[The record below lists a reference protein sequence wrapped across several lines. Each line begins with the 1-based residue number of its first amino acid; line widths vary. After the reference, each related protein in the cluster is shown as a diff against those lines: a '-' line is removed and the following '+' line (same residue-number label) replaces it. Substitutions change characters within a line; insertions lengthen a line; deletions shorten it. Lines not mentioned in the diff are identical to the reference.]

1 MSDEIRNLD
10 QEIAEDMSSDSID
23 TSDASS
29 LSFDDLDEL
38 TIEGDSSEESTEKTT
53 PQENELS
60 SQAKSNGEEEETPE
74 ETLEEEIKKIVARSG
89 DQETE
94 IAANSVFKH
103 KIDGEEVD
111 VELQELLNNYSGK
124 ISYDK
129 KFQEF
134 STDKK
139 EFDEYKSQYD
149 NELDQINGYINNFAE
164 KIKNEDAMGALEYFA
179 EFAGM
184 KPHDFRRELLNQ
196 ITPEISRRANLS
208 PEQLHAE
215 ELSHQNEYLLQ
226 KQESAQ
232 KQSKEEQAYIDL
244 QKEIANVQE
253 AHGISGDDF
262 EEAYKDLTESDF
274 EGTITPEVVAKYHT
288 HSQAFSKADS
298 ILESISPVLSEQD
311 QIIESLQKVIVENP
325 SFDNDDLKEIV
336 EEVYGD
342 FLKEASKSVSK
353 KAKPAK
359 KQNVQQSQPKQG
371 NLVDWDDL

>member
-10 QEIAEDMSSDSID
+10 QEIAEDMSSDSVD
-23 TSDASS
+23 TSDAAS

-60 SQAKSNGEEEETPE
+60 SQAESNGEEEETPE
-74 ETLEEEIKKIVARSG
+74 ETLEEEIKKIVARNG
-89 DQETE
+89 EQETE

-139 EFDEYKSQYD
+139 EFDDYKSQYD
-149 NELDQINGYINNFAE
+149 KELDQINGYINNFAE

-184 KPHDFRRELLNQ
+184 KPHEFRRELLNQ

-274 EGTITPEVVAKYHT
+274 EGTITPEVVAKYYT